1 MISKMHPFPSG
12 VFVDKHGRAFEFV
25 GDEVHNLDGF
35 ERLEFVRKISRP
47 NLLILTQDGERYS
60 AEFDDKQITWRDGEI
75 WFKKTGEQAKA
86 ALEKHKPK
94 TPTRYI
100 CSSSKFMYLL
110 RYGKP
115 DDIDDSGGNLHDS
128 NDGWASGGHIGP
140 QGPFVDQYGNKF
152 EIKASFIEVSQRA
165 CFLDCKILSSCFLK
179 RFLLAKIFS

>member
-1 MISKMHPFPSG
+1 MHPFPSG

-60 AEFDDKQITWRDGEI
+60 AEFDDKQITWRDGKI

-100 CSSSKFMYLL
+100 CSSWKFMYLL
-110 RYGKP
+110 SYGKP
-115 DDIDDSGGNLHDS
+115 DDIGDSGGNLHDS
-128 NDGWASGGHIGP
+128 NDGWASRNSKHE
-140 QGPFVDQYGNKF
+140 FTFAYN
-152 EIKASFIEVSQRA
+152 
-165 CFLDCKILSSCFLK
+165 
-179 RFLLAKIFS
+179 LAKKNCNFERGERVCVSDDGENWTVLSFSSLHYIYAV